1 MNFFV
6 SMSLRKLVDWDIP
19 AVELGMVVVPDLLLA
34 KFSSDKDEATFERFG
49 RELTREFTDPVVTYA
64 IGEFTVASCIEFFR
78 RVALYSGRFKFDFV
92 EGRDSRSYVM
102 IVKHDRGR
110 AWSRYYLGVLDEVFN
125 VLLGQEANRVHR
137 LAVHLPA
144 QGAATREPGRWTGGA
159 ITIFCDLN
167 IMLWWTSKRAA
178 ICEGSRDQK
187 PSALWQH
194 RTLAVLERSSDIP
207 SRDIFTSNLS

>member
-1 MNFFV
+1 MVSLVPQTNIWGEVPFGGIAKSVTRTLRLEEDLDRAIVKRASSDRVSVNFLV
-6 SMSLRKLVDWDIP
+6 STSLRKLVDWDIP
-19 AVELGMVVVPDLLLA
+19 VVEFGMVVVPDLLLA

-102 IVKHDRGR
+102 IIKHDRGR

-125 VLLGQEANRVHR
+125 VLLGQEAKIAYTDSLCICQLKVPQPENLVAGRV
-137 LAVHLPA
+137 A
-144 QGAATREPGRWTGGA
+144 
-159 ITIFCDLN
+159 
-167 IMLWWTSKRAA
+167 
-178 ICEGSRDQK
+178 
-187 PSALWQH
+187 PS
-194 RTLAVLERSSDIP
+194 RSSV
-207 SRDIFTSNLS
+207 T